1 MANVNVSLTLGGNS
15 FSKSKGYN
23 QVFENT
29 QEVDNT
35 DGFINMLSVSG
46 TKGTATVSSIK
57 AFCVYN
63 TGDVPAEIQFVFQEW
78 KNNSNV
84 DDANSVDTGGGAT
97 VNRYVT
103 MVLPAGDFFYLPH
116 GRVIG
121 YNADASAANA
131 TTIENTAPNS
141 NVYTDSSV
149 NLAAPVDSP
158 DTTITVTD
166 GDFFKVGDLIQF
178 GDDNATSTKL
188 EIMEVTAITDTAGDG
203 EFTPAAL
210 AVKRGLFG
218 SNVND
223 KDVQTDGTDGVVSG
237 ANVYFPFFNAYNKF
251 NKYSTSQTNKDGKFR
266 AMNFFG
272 YGRTADAIA
281 DGIQS
286 GSVAIKFY
294 SSGYQ
299 ELGLSGISASTHTGL
314 TASTD
319 YQFTITVDGG
329 SAYDLDLT
337 TDSSNLN
344 FGGKNGLL
352 NKLNDIFATQ
362 YRTFGSNLFETAVT
376 VGLVG
381 GDVRFTSGSHLS
393 TSAISLG
400 DSSGGDTDIWGAG
413 RIPAVANV
421 EGAVAS
427 ELPDDVIY
435 DSVTY
440 DSTKNKSAFMYD
452 DGKGNLVGV
461 GSGRINYETGEI
473 DFTAMPN
480 AEFVVSLIHKSAH
493 AGGINADTAAGKNTI
508 QTIGARS
515 VSGKMNTSVKVLAF
529 N

>member
-1 MANVNVSLTLGGNS
+1 MANLNATLSLGGHT
-15 FSKSKGYN
+15 FSVSKNYS
-23 QVFENT
+23 QVYENIT
-29 QEVDNT
+29 EVDNA
-35 DGFINMLSVSG
+35 DGFINVLTVSG
-46 TKGTATVSSIK
+46 TKGANTVPSLK
-57 AFCVYN
+57 TFCVQN
-63 TGDVPAEIQFVFQEW
+63 TGGCAAEIQFLYQEW

-84 DDANSVDTGGGAT
+84 DDQNAAARYAT
-97 VNRYVT
+97 
-103 MVLPAGDFFYLPH
+103 MILPAGEFFYLPH
-116 GRVIG
+116 GRLIG
-121 YNADASAANA
+121 YSADESAANA
-131 TTIENTAPNS
+131 TEIDNTAPNS
-141 NVYTDSSV
+141 NRYTDSGA

-178 GDDNATSTKL
+178 GDDNATATKL
-188 EIMEVTAITDTAGDG
+188 EVMEVTAISGVTLTV
-203 EFTPAAL
+203 TRAL
-210 AVKRGLFG
+210 YG
-218 SNVND
+218 SNLND
-223 KDVQTDGTDGVVSG
+223 KDAQTDGTDGVVSG

-508 QTIGARS
+508 QSIGARS

>member
-1 MANVNVSLTLGGNS
+1 MANLNATLSLGGHT
-15 FSKSKGYN
+15 FSVSKNYS
-23 QVFENT
+23 QVYENIT
-29 QEVDNT
+29 EVDNT
-35 DGFINMLSVSG
+35 DGFINVLTVSG
-46 TKGTATVSSIK
+46 TKGANTVPSLK
-57 AFCVYN
+57 TFCVQN
-63 TGDVPAEIQFVFQEW
+63 TGGCAAEIQFLYQEW

-84 DDANSVDTGGGAT
+84 DDANAVDLGGGST
-97 VNRYVT
+97 NLRYVT
-103 MVLPAGDFFYLPH
+103 MILPAGEFFYLPH
-116 GRVIG
+116 GRLIG

-131 TTIENTAPNS
+131 TEIDNTAPDS
-141 NVYTDSSV
+141 NMYTATGGTVVLNELNYTTD
-149 NLAAPVDSP
+149 NLVIEISH
-158 DTTITVTD
+158 
-166 GDFFKVGDLIQF
+166 GHEYYKVGDLIRV
-178 GDDNATSTKL
+178 DD
-188 EIMEVTAITDTAGDG
+188 EIMEVLGTFSDNPTSLTIADNHI
-203 EFTPAAL
+203 
-210 AVKRGLFG
+210 AVKRGMNG
-218 SNVND
+218 STNVAHS
-223 KDVQTDGTDGVVSG
+223 GTPAVRL
-237 ANVYFPFFNAYNKF
+237 PFFNAYNKY
-251 NKYSTSQTNKDGKFR
+251 NKFSTSQTNKDGKFR

-272 YGRTADAIA
+272 YGRTTDDIA
-281 DGIQS
+281 DGVQS

-314 TASTD
+314 TASTA

-329 SAYDLDLT
+329 SAYDIDIT

-381 GDVRFTSGSHLS
+381 GDIRFTSGSHLS

-421 EGAVAS
+421 EGAVAAR
-427 ELPDDVIY
+427 LPDDTIY
-435 DSVTY
+435 DRVTY

-461 GSGRINYETGEI
+461 GGGRINYETGEI
-473 DFTAMPN
+473 DFTVMPN

-493 AGGINADTAAGKNTI
+493 AGGINADTSAGKNTI